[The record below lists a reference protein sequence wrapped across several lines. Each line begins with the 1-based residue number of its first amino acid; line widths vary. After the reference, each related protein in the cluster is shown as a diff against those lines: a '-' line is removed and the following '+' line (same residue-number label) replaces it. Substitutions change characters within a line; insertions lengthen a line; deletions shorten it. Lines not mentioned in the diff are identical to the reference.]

1 MADILVLGST
11 GVIGAWLTRKL
22 ADRGHQVFGAD
33 LGHAVGEIGYAQ
45 RMTNTRHTYSRCDI
59 SEYRQL
65 ARIFQGKKFD
75 YVYNCAAEFGRWN
88 GEDFYE
94 QAWKTNVIGLKHIIE
109 LQQLNEFKLVH
120 FSSSEVYGDY
130 KDLMYESVMDEFEIK
145 QLNDYA
151 LTKWTN
157 EQQIKNSV
165 EMYGLETVVVRI
177 FNTYG
182 PGEYYHPY
190 RSVNSKFCYNLLSGE
205 TIDVYTGHT
214 RTSTYLEDTVT
225 TIANISD
232 NFIAGETYN
241 IGGADHHSIEDL
253 VKIITDKVEV
263 KECQVNFIDQTEK
276 MTTLNKFVDISK
288 SVRDLGHT
296 NTVSLEEGVGATIDW
311 MRSVYGF

>member
-145 QLNDYA
+145 QFNFL
-151 LTKWTN
+151 LRKTN
-157 EQQIKNSV
+157 W
-165 EMYGLETVVVRI
+165 
-177 FNTYG
+177 
-182 PGEYYHPY
+182 
-190 RSVNSKFCYNLLSGE
+190 
-205 TIDVYTGHT
+205 
-214 RTSTYLEDTVT
+214 
-225 TIANISD
+225 
-232 NFIAGETYN
+232 
-241 IGGADHHSIEDL
+241 
-253 VKIITDKVEV
+253 KIIDYQLWTSPDPFKVGIRPILRYFYKRYYIV
-263 KECQVNFIDQTEK
+263 YCEK
-276 MTTLNKFVDISK
+276 N
-288 SVRDLGHT
+288 
-296 NTVSLEEGVGATIDW
+296 
-311 MRSVYGF
+311 